1 MRDMNKQME
10 QGRKIIRAHERADLR
25 GDEVIRL
32 KDDFDKMAYE
42 KGFNASIYRLIC
54 DVFYFGVAVG
64 YRTRKRET
72 TK

>member
-1 MRDMNKQME
+1 MRDLIKQKE
-10 QGRKIIRAHERADLR
+10 QGRQIMRKHERADLR

-32 KDDFDKMAYE
+32 KDDFDKMAYK
-42 KGFNASIYRLIC
+42 KGFNTSIYRLIC

-64 YRTRKRET
+64 WRIRKRET